1 MAIIDMKL
9 DLVDRPEDRISKEM
23 RQSGFVKF
31 KQLNKTFLRTSHH
44 RMNRSMEKAPFQI
57 FEE

>member
-9 DLVDRPEDRISKEM
+9 DLGNRTEDKVDKEVK
-23 RQSGFVKF
+23 QSGHFRY
-31 KQLNKTFLRTSHH
+31 KQMNKTFLRTSHH
-44 RMNRSMEKAPFQI
+44 RVNRSMEKTPLYV